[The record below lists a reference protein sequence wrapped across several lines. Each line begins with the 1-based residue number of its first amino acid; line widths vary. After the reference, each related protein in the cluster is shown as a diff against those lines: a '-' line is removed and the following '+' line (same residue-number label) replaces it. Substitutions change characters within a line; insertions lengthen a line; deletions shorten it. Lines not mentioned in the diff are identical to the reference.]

1 MPSTTRTFVAVA
13 VPELLET
20 KLTRL
25 QQQLGG
31 ELTGVRWSTTPPFH
45 VTLAFLGDV
54 DNTDLRDVCAA
65 VSNAVVDAPPFDLG
79 LEGVGVFPDP
89 NRPRVLWTGLAS
101 AGIAPLKFLH
111 ENIAAATAALGYPA
125 DTKRF
130 HPHVTLGRFPPE
142 RGGTSDP
149 DRAHVLANLISH
161 YKTWHAGPF
170 RVGEAVIFSSTLT
183 REGPAYAPLGRAH
196 RSVGGNPKRCLDA
209 RGSER

>member
-31 ELTGVRWSTTPPFH
+31 ELTGVRWSNTPPFH

-54 DNTDLRDVCAA
+54 DNTDLRDLCAA

-89 NRPRVLWTGLAS
+89 NRPRVIWTGLAN

-111 ENIAAATAALGYPA
+111 ENIAAATAAPRLSRRHQTLPSA
-125 DTKRF
+125 R
-130 HPHVTLGRFPPE
+130 HPRPLSTRTRRHFRS
-142 RGGTSDP
+142 RS
-149 DRAHVLANLISH
+149 RHVLANLISH

-183 REGPAYAPLGRAH
+183 AKAPPTLHWRSPLRGRKPEAM
-196 RSVGGNPKRCLDA
+196 P
-209 RGSER
+209 